1 MIFLRFDDGESDRL
15 INLQHVI
22 TMAEQAGALM
32 ALTIDGQTH
41 MLPCSMRGLLRKMKL
56 TTIGAAGY
64 AIVDLGEDD
73 EKA

>member
-1 MIFLRFDDGESDRL
+1 MIFLRFDDGDSDCL

-22 TMAEQAGALM
+22 KLASVAAGVM
-32 ALTIDGQTH
+32 ALTIDGETH
-41 MLPCSMRGLLRKMKL
+41 MLPCSMRGFLRKMKL

-64 AIVDLGEDD
+64 AIVDLGEED

>member
-15 INLQHVI
+15 INLQHII
-22 TMAEQAGALM
+22 TMAEQAGGLVV
-32 ALTIDGQTH
+32 LTIDSQSH
-41 MLPCSMRGLLRKMKL
+41 LLPCSMRGFLRKMKL